1 LLSQLR
7 RIIPIHKLVFAM
19 HDIVIISLTLYIML
33 TRSRPTHFEE
43 MAYRYFSSFGFLLV
57 AMIFIFKFNNMYRY
71 QVFLSIPRHIVI
83 LSKCILLS
91 LTLHIYFAFFM
102 KFPEVTLSRSFV
114 LETYLIL
121 FIVLFITRVLL
132 IPRFYYKLVR
142 EGKLS
147 VNMLVLGAGEKAR
160 EKVKALLNDKAN
172 YYKVVGFLDDDPG
185 KKGQVYDGIPVLGD
199 VTILREAVK
208 EHKVNDI
215 FVFIKNVHEE
225 KLQAIIDTCKDI
237 QKTVHIDSDLY
248 NIVKE
253 RLSVEEIS
261 STSTFRVVPT
271 KTRTYYDVVKR
282 LMDIAGSLFWIIG
295 LFPVWLGL
303 YLAVRF
309 TSSGPGFYKA
319 KVVGKDE
326 KIFYMLKFR
335 SMYHNTSKKLHE
347 DKVKDMI
354 LKNEATTKLE
364 DDPRITPLGKIMR
377 KYSIDEFPQLW
388 NVLIGEMSLVGPRP
402 NVPYEFEHMKSWQ
415 KKRFEVLPGMT
426 GLWQIKGR
434 DEVKFTD
441 QIVLDFFYIE
451 NRSVMLDLEILL
463 KTIPVVVFGKG
474 GK

>member
-1 LLSQLR
+1 
-7 RIIPIHKLVFAM
+7 
-19 HDIVIISLTLYIML
+19 
-33 TRSRPTHFEE
+33 
-43 MAYRYFSSFGFLLV
+43 
-57 AMIFIFKFNNMYRY
+57 
-71 QVFLSIPRHIVI
+71 
-83 LSKCILLS
+83 
-91 LTLHIYFAFFM
+91 
-102 KFPEVTLSRSFV
+102 
-114 LETYLIL
+114 
-121 FIVLFITRVLL
+121 
-132 IPRFYYKLVR
+132 
-142 EGKLS
+142 
-147 VNMLVLGAGEKAR
+147 MLVLGAGEKAR

-215 FVFIKNVHEE
+215 FVFIKNIHED
-225 KLQAIIDTCKDI
+225 KLQAIIDACKDI
-237 QKTVHIDSDLY
+237 QKTVHVDSELY
-248 NIVKE
+248 SIVKE

-282 LMDIAGSLFWIIG
+282 IMDIAGSLFWIIG

-354 LKNEATTKLE
+354 SKERGDDKARGRSADNSSRKNYA
-364 DDPRITPLGKIMR
+364 
-377 KYSIDEFPQLW
+377 
-388 NVLIGEMSLVGPRP
+388 
-402 NVPYEFEHMKSWQ
+402 
-415 KKRFEVLPGMT
+415 
-426 GLWQIKGR
+426 
-434 DEVKFTD
+434 
-441 QIVLDFFYIE
+441 
-451 NRSVMLDLEILL
+451 
-463 KTIPVVVFGKG
+463 
-474 GK
+474 

>member
-1 LLSQLR
+1 MLGSLR
-7 RIIPIHKLVFAM
+7 KIIPIHKLAFALHDVFVIL
-19 HDIVIISLTLYIML
+19 IVLYFCLKYAFHGFIEL
-33 TRSRPTHFEE
+33 PDRFI
-43 MAYRYFSSFGFLLV
+43 YSFIFLLV
-57 AMIFIFKFNNMYRY
+57 AMIFIFKFNGMYRY
-71 QVFLSIPRHIVI
+71 QVFLNRPRHIV
-83 LSKCILLS
+83 LLIKS
-91 LTLHIYFAFFM
+91 LLISMTLHIYFAFFM

-114 LETYLIL
+114 LKTYLLL
-121 FIVLFITRVLL
+121 FIVLFVTRAVLMPKVYYLL
-132 IPRFYYKLVR
+132 IKK
-142 EGKLS
+142 GKLK
-147 VNMLVLGAGEKAR
+147 VNMLVLGAGNKAR
-160 EKVKALLNDKAN
+160 ERVKMLLNDKAN
-172 YYKVVGFLDDDPG
+172 YYHVVGYLDDSPE
-185 KKGQVYDGIPVLGD
+185 KKEQVYDGIPVLGD
-199 VTILREAVK
+199 VTKLKQVVQDY
-208 EHKVNDI
+208 KVNDVFI
-215 FVFIKNVHEE
+215 FIKNINEE
-225 KLQAIIDTCKDI
+225 KLQSIIELCKGI
-237 QKTVHIDSDLY
+237 KKTVHVDSSLY
-248 NIVKE
+248 DIVKD

-282 LMDIAGSLFWIIG
+282 LIDFFGSLIIIIAF
-295 LFPVWLGL
+295 FPVWLAI

-347 DKVKDMI
+347 DKVKEMI
-354 LKNEATTKLE
+354 TKNEATTKLV

-388 NVLIGEMSLVGPRP
+388 NVLVGDMSMVGPRP
-402 NVPYEFEHMKSWQ
+402 NVPYEFEHMKNWQ

-451 NRSVMLDLEILL
+451 NRTIMLDLEIML

>member
-335 SMYHNTSKKLHE
+335 SMYHNTSKNFMK
-347 DKVKDMI
+347 
-354 LKNEATTKLE
+354 TKS
-364 DDPRITPLGKIMR
+364 RI
-377 KYSIDEFPQLW
+377 
-388 NVLIGEMSLVGPRP
+388 
-402 NVPYEFEHMKSWQ
+402 
-415 KKRFEVLPGMT
+415 
-426 GLWQIKGR
+426 
-434 DEVKFTD
+434 
-441 QIVLDFFYIE
+441 
-451 NRSVMLDLEILL
+451 
-463 KTIPVVVFGKG
+463 
-474 GK
+474 